1 MERPTSPEE
10 FRLLSLPAELRYKV
24 YRYLLVHHEPVRLEV
39 KYSKESSSNFADIYA
54 YYETRLGMYP
64 QICGTS
70 KAVACESLAVLY
82 GENTFHF
89 TDDIDYH
96 GVYTLLGLNIY
107 SHSIKSIIVDTFRS
121 PVSELL
127 ERMVVLPQ
135 ETSWVCTE
143 PSVQRQSPVL

>member
-1 MERPTSPEE
+1 MERPTSPER
-10 FRLLSLPAELRYKV
+10 FPLLSLPSELRNKI
-24 YRYLLVHHEPVRLEV
+24 YRYLLVHHEPVKLEV
-39 KYSKESSSNFADIYA
+39 KYSKEPNSNFASIYA

-70 KAVACESLAVLY
+70 KAVACESLAILY

-107 SHSIKSIIVDTFRS
+107 SHFIKSIIVDTFRS

-127 ERMVVLPQ
+127 ERMVLPQ
-135 ETSWVCTE
+135 QTSWVCTE
-143 PSVQRQSPVL
+143 PSGATPSLVI